1 MNPFIVA
8 TTAVDLAFP
17 GGDTKF
23 EGECRAYASNGSWR
37 FRIPHRFSK
46 AAGLAPGH
54 KLQLF
59 RHAEGWSLQS
69 AGDTERLSNVTVDFE
84 QKIQLHTIA
93 LGLAPTS
100 RLQVTAIDNALIL
113 RPIGESMPEIDVPAP
128 ADFGAFGWR
137 SHSVASLKNREH
149 IKFLDVQGQFLQDT
163 GLMPGDRVQ
172 VTMFEDRVSVMRHE
186 NGPLLCMDKKTFPG
200 FRLSSRYFEQFGNLD
215 SVIMV
220 YGTAGVMLVPS
231 KDSLAKFGLAEKD
244 ELRVSM
250 ADVVKQNFAKKH
262 QRLSVVTSPEF
273 AVPDS
278 SAADAESLEAV
289 AWTVLPVRDSG
300 KVRTRHIDI
309 VGHAGKIVGF
319 KRGMSM
325 QLHIYSDQVMLI
337 KSEQGGVKCARLD
350 DSLGVRLKTRF
361 FDWLLDGDEVVAV
374 LGTKGI
380 AILRS
385 MADLARFSLTM
396 ENRLEE
402 RLSA

>member
-8 TTAVDLAFP
+8 TTALDLAFP
-17 GGDTKF
+17 GGDTRL
-23 EGECRAYASNGSWR
+23 EGECRAYASNGSHR

-46 AAGLAPGH
+46 AAGLEPGR

-59 RHAEGWSLQS
+59 RHVDGWSLQL
-69 AGDTERLSNVTVDFE
+69 AETPDRLSCVTVDFE

-93 LGLAPTS
+93 LGLANTS
-100 RLQVTAIDNALIL
+100 RLKVTATENALIL
-113 RPIGESMPEIDVPAP
+113 QPVGEPMPEIDVPAP
-128 ADFGAFGWR
+128 VDFGAFGWR
-137 SHSVASLKNREH
+137 WHVVASLKDREH

-163 GLMPGDRVQ
+163 GLGPGDRVQ
-172 VTMFEDRVSVMRHE
+172 VTVFEDHVSVMRRDD
-186 NGPLLCMDKKTFPG
+186 GPLLCMDKKSFPG
-200 FRLSSRYFEQFGNLD
+200 FRLSARYFEQFGELQ
-215 SVIMV
+215 SVVLV

-231 KDSLAKFGLAEKD
+231 TDALAKFGLGEED

-262 QRLSVVTSPEF
+262 QRLSLVENPEL
-273 AVPDS
+273 AVPKS
-278 SAADAESLEAV
+278 SAADAQSLGAV
-289 AWTVLPVRDSG
+289 AWTVLPIRDSG

-309 VGHAGKIVGF
+309 TGSAGKIVGL
-319 KRGMSM
+319 KRGQSM
-325 QLHIYSDQVMLI
+325 ELRLYSDQVMLM

-374 LGTKGI
+374 LGTRGV

-385 MADLARFSLTM
+385 MADLSRFALTP
-396 ENRLEE
+396 EDRLEE
-402 RLSA
+402 RLYA